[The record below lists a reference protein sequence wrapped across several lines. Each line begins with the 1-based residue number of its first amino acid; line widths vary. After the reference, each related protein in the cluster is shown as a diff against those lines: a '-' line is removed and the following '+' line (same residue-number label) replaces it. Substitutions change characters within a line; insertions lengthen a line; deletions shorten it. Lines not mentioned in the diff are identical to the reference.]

1 VKRLLIAAA
10 LVAAPTPALADT
22 KSAADQWETAFV
34 ALNVVDLVQT
44 MDCIHR
50 NMCDEGN
57 PLLGKHPSDAKLIIG
72 KVLLVGLQFAIFEHA
87 EARNPKGALRVAQIG
102 VGMTGATVA
111 LNARFSF

>member
-1 VKRLLIAAA
+1 MKGLLIAAA

-22 KSAADQWETAFV
+22 KSAADQWEAAFV
-34 ALNVVDLVQT
+34 ALNVIDLVQT

-72 KVLLVGLQFAIFEHA
+72 KVLLVGIQFAIFEHA